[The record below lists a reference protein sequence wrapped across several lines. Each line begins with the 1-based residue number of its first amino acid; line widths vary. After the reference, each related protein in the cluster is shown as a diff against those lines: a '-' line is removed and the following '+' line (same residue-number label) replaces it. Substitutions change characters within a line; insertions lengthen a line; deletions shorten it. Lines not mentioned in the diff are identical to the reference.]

1 MGRIMTQERTG
12 KEAGWLA
19 AQNGQALVFIALAA
33 LVAWLCWQVVEPLA
47 APIAWA
53 LALAVVTHPVH
64 AWLARRLKSPS
75 LAAGLTTVLVMV
87 VLVLPA
93 ALAGRRVA
101 EEAVAVATR
110 VQAAVKEG
118 RWAAFLERNP
128 RVAAA
133 VSAVDGAVDMQEQL
147 GKLSEH
153 VPKVVQTVMS
163 GTLQFA
169 FGAGV
174 ALFLLFFFLRDRAQI
189 SAALRALLP
198 LSEAEGKLMFRRVDD
213 TIYAILYG
221 TVAVC
226 LVQGALGAFI
236 FWWLDLHSPLLWGSA
251 MAVLSVVP
259 VVGTAL
265 VWGPAAVFL
274 LLQGSP
280 EKAIALAVWGF
291 LVIGLIDNLL
301 KPSIVKGRLSL
312 HIVPVFVSILGGLAA
327 FGAAGVIIGPVILS
341 VAISLIGIR
350 RARGDG
356 IIASQEDRR

>member
-1 MGRIMTQERTG
+1 MTQERTQ
-12 KEAGWLA
+12 KEAGWLT
-19 AQNGQALVFIALAA
+19 AQSGRALAFLA
-33 LVAWLCWQVVEPLA
+33 FAVVVAWLCWLVVEPLA

-53 LALAVVTHPVH
+53 LAFAVVMHPLH

-75 LAAGLTTVLVMV
+75 LAAALTTLAVTV
-87 VLVLPA
+87 VLVVPA

-110 VQAAVKEG
+110 VQAAVKDG
-118 RWAAFLERNP
+118 RWDAFLERNP

-133 VSAVDGAVDMQEQL
+133 VSAVDGAVDMQEQI
-147 GKLSEH
+147 GKLSSY
-153 VPKVVQTVMS
+153 VPQAVQTVMS
-163 GTLQFA
+163 GSLRFA

-198 LSEAEGKLMFRRVDD
+198 LSDAEGRLMFRRVDD

-226 LVQGALGAFI
+226 LVQGALGALI

-259 VVGTAL
+259 VVGTAI

-280 EKAIALAVWGF
+280 EKAITLALWGF

-312 HIVPVFVSILGGLAA
+312 HIVPVFVAILGGLAA

-341 VAISLIGIR
+341 VALSLFEIR

-356 IIASQEDRR
+356 IIAAREDHR